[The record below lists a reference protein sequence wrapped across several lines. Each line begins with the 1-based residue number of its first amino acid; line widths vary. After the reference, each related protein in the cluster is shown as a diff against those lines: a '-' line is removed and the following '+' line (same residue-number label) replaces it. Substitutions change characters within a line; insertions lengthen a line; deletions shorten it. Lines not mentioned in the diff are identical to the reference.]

1 MHRLLKSSLFLDTEE
16 SKASQLIAFRA
27 SSINQNTNLST
38 GPNSS
43 VLSRQNA
50 APKHVQMNME
60 EFLVHLNLHLKMNLD
75 YVFSQDL
82 REILKFF
89 TAIEDF
95 MEKTF
100 GNKELE
106 IKIDMMRL
114 VVRMTN
120 ATVFIDKIYMLS
132 QMNIKY
138 LEYWQTFSLFT
149 QVLMSEL
156 LS

>member
-1 MHRLLKSSLFLDTEE
+1 
-16 SKASQLIAFRA
+16 
-27 SSINQNTNLST
+27 
-38 GPNSS
+38 
-43 VLSRQNA
+43 
-50 APKHVQMNME
+50 
-60 EFLVHLNLHLKMNLD
+60 
-75 YVFSQDL
+75 
-82 REILKFF
+82 
-89 TAIEDF
+89 

-138 LEYWQTFSLFT
+138 LDYWQTFSLFS

-156 LS
+156 MTADQKIEDDYVMKKKERDANMNSLYRVDEEEREEREFTSPIKLEDLGFDFPFRKTAFDGFDLSKTIIKEQTELEIDYGVSLEGK